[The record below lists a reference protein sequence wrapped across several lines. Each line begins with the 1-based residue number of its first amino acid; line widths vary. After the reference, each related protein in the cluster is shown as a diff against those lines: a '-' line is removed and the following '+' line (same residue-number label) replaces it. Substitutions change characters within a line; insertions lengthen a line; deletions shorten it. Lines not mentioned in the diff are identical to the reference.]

1 MGTSHSDKVKEDV
14 SQEYFTC
21 RNKLI
26 YLSYYERSDEL
37 GGMAEIDLRMR
48 TKANGWS
55 QCNDTTRDSV
65 VLRRKGDSVL
75 GVIP

>member
-48 TKANGWS
+48 TKANDG
-55 QCNDTTRDSV
+55 
-65 VLRRKGDSVL
+65 
-75 GVIP
+75 